1 MCEHCGCR
9 QVEPLAELMD
19 EHFALLD
26 QASDVRQ
33 ALGQRDRGRALE
45 LLRELAARLDQH
57 VRREEDGIFA
67 ALKETGEFTEAVLEL
82 EDEHDDFDVQ
92 IAALDPDDPG
102 FEHGVRALF
111 AQLSDHID
119 KENLGIFPVSVV
131 TLGARGWDTVSRVH
145 DAQPSFLGPAEGG
158 RQPR

>member
-33 ALGQRDRGRALE
+33 ALGRRDRGRALE

-145 DAQPSFLGPAEGG
+145 DAQPSFLVPAEGR